1 VRATNSAAVQPI
13 CLAVARTAN
22 SGRPGERR
30 VEQEPKRCRLLAPG
44 AALTEA
50 LL

>member
-1 VRATNSAAVQPI
+1 VVEMAEAMKAA
-13 CLAVARTAN
+13 
-22 SGRPGERR
+22 GERR